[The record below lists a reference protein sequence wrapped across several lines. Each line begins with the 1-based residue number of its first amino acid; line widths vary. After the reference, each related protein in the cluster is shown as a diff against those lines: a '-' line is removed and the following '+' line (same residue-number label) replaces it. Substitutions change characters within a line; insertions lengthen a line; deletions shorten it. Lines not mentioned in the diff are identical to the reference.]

1 MITVSET
8 DERAFEKLIELALV
22 GSTREERLAEG
33 VTDPEV
39 QIPDPDKYY
48 WGVPSDMDK
57 VLALDVRRLWS
68 FLNASQSEI
77 LTDYKGRDLA
87 RSVQNNL
94 SKAIENR
101 GVIDVLRNGLDVDNI
116 HLTLFY
122 PKPSAADS
130 EESHRLYALNQF
142 SITRQQT
149 FSQIQPGLE
158 LDMALFVN
166 GIPLFTF
173 ELKNPWTHQ
182 TARKDGKEQYCS
194 AQRNPK
200 EPILQFGRCLAHF
213 TLDKDEI
220 YFTTKLDGSKTY
232 FMPFNKG
239 QEKGQGAGNPVN
251 PNGFKTAYLWEEVL
265 QKDMLSDII
274 MNYVLFDYDET
285 KTQKKVAHIM
295 RNAKK
300 LIFPRY
306 HQLDVVNKLTSE
318 VAEHGV
324 GKTYLIQHSAGSGKS
339 NSITW
344 LAYKLIRLCPTS
356 MSATRAVATDL
367 ALFNTVIIVTDR
379 RLLDRQI
386 TDNIKMFGQSNRIIA
401 HADSSKELQLALESG
416 KRIVITTIQKFPYIC
431 DTIHDV
437 SDHNFAIIIDEAHS
451 SQSGI
456 AADKMN
462 ATVQKEGDLDGADI
476 DALLERMML
485 ERKMSSNCSY
495 FAFTATPKRETLERF
510 GTQDEQGEFQPFHLY
525 SMKQAIEEGFILD
538 VLTNYTTYKSYYEL
552 IKSTDQNPMYD
563 NERAQKALRK
573 AVEREPK
580 TIKAK
585 AEQMLLHFDSCIYR
599 THKLQNHAKAMVLT
613 KDIECAIRYYWALQ
627 ELKEEM
633 HLPYGILIAFSD
645 SKEVNGV
652 EYTEAG
658 INGFPDTQTPE
669 MFDKDENRILVVADK
684 YLTGFDQPKLTAMYI
699 DKPLGGVM
707 AVQAISRLN
716 RSAPQFGKLSEDLF
730 VLDFYNT
737 LDEIKESFD
746 PFYTST
752 TLTEPTDVNV
762 LHDLRST
769 LLSVGVFEQD
779 DIDRFIELYITGAP
793 ADQWAPIIDA
803 CNNRF
808 NFEIEFPEN
817 GKADFKMKC
826 KQFVRVYSRVA
837 AILEYEMKE
846 WEKLFWFLRFLIPG
860 LHVDVPGRDDL
871 RDLLDN
877 VDLNTYG
884 LRRTALNEQI
894 TLDAEEAKL
903 NPNKSAMAGAGSGEI
918 ERDWLEEI
926 IRIFNESHFKG
937 WNATPEDQRA
947 KLISIVQAI
956 TNDSDYQN
964 QVVDNPDTQA
974 VETILNTII
983 DRVIRQKRQSDMS
996 LYRQYQQSDSFKAD
1010 LRGVLHR
1017 MLNAI
1022 DRPVDEIV
1030 RTNVGFT
1037 PSPQNSILQGAVVAA
1052 REGIPEGMQNV
1063 MCRHSNPAW
1072 RNVAISFKQPW
1083 ASLICIGLKDVENR
1097 TWQTDYRGRLFI
1109 VASSSNVLPQ
1119 FDQGLIRKPIVE
1131 AIKEQQRKN
1140 NFPLLGNLPQ
1150 SAVIGYV
1157 DLVEC
1162 TGDEVDSIWSDG
1174 SLEDGNVNWIL
1185 ENAYIFDEP
1194 QLVGIKA
1201 KYFLFEIPELD
1212 PNNLPPA
1219 HKVQL

>member
-1 MITVSET
+1 MIPVSET

-285 KTQKKVAHIM
+285 KTQRKVAHIM

-306 HQLDVVNKLTSE
+306 HQLDVVNRLTSE

-344 LAYKLIRLCPTS
+344 LAYKLIRLCPAT

-762 LHDLRST
+762 LHDLRNT
-769 LLSVGVFEQD
+769 LLSVGVFEQE
-779 DIDRFIELYITGAP
+779 DIDSFIELYITGAP
-793 ADQWAPIIDA
+793 ANEWAPIIDV
-803 CNNRF
+803 CCNRF
-808 NFEIEFPEN
+808 NNEIEFPEN

-837 AILEYEMKE
+837 AILDYEMKE

-894 TLDAEEAKL
+894 SLDAEETKL
-903 NPNKSAMAGAGSGEI
+903 DPNKPAMAGAGNGEV

-937 WNATPEDQRA
+937 WNATPDDQRA

-956 TNDSDYQN
+956 TADNDYQT

-1010 LRGVLHR
+1010 LRSVLQR

-1022 DRPVDEIV
+1022 NRPADEVV
-1030 RTNVGFT
+1030 RTHVGFS
-1037 PSPQNSILQGAVVAA
+1037 SPQNSILQGAVTAA
-1052 REGIPEGMQNV
+1052 RNGIPEGMQSV
-1063 MCRHSNPAW
+1063 LCRHKNPAW
-1072 RNVAISFKQPW
+1072 RNVALSLKQPW
-1083 ASLICIGLKDVENR
+1083 ASLVCIGLKDVENR

-1109 VASSSNVLPQ
+1109 VASSSNVLPY
-1119 FDQGLIRKPIVE
+1119 FEQGLIRQPIMD
-1131 AIKEQQRKN
+1131 AIREQQRK
-1140 NFPLLGNLPQ
+1140 GNLPTLNTLPQ

-1157 DLVEC
+1157 DIVDC
-1162 TGDEVDSIWSDG
+1162 TGEDVDSIWSEG
-1174 SLEDGNVNWIL
+1174 SLEEGNVNWL
-1185 ENAYIFDEP
+1185 LKNAYIFDEP
-1194 QLVGIKA
+1194 QMVGFKA
-1201 KYFLFEIPELD
+1201 KLNLFEIPNFD
-1212 PNNLPPA
+1212 PDNLPPA
-1219 HKVQL
+1219 HKVEL

>member
-1 MITVSET
+1 MQVSEN
-8 DERAFEKLIELALV
+8 DERAFEKLIELSLV
-22 GSTREERLAEG
+22 GSTREEREAEG

-68 FLNASQSEI
+68 FLNATQAQT
-77 LTDYKGRDLA
+77 LVDYKGRDLA
-87 RSVQNNL
+87 RSVQNQL

-101 GVIDVLRNGLDVDNI
+101 GVIDVLRKGLDVDNI

-122 PKPSAADS
+122 PKPSPADS

-149 FSQIQPGLE
+149 FSIANPGLE

-182 TARKDGKEQYCS
+182 IARKDGKEQYCS
-194 AQRNPK
+194 PQRNPK

-220 YFTTKLDGSKTY
+220 FFTTRLQGKDTY

-239 QEKGQGAGNPVN
+239 LANGQGAGNPVN
-251 PNGFKTAYLWEEVL
+251 PNGFKTAYLWEQVL
-265 QKDMLSDII
+265 QKDVLADII
-274 MNYVLFDYDET
+274 MNYVLFDYGEI
-285 KTQKKVAHIM
+285 KIGKKVPHIM
-295 RNAKK
+295 RNAKRF
-300 LIFPRY
+300 IFPRY
-306 HQLDVVNKLTSE
+306 HQLDVVNRLTAD
-318 VAEHGV
+318 VAENGV

-344 LAYKLIRLCPTS
+344 LAYKLIRQCPATL
-356 MSATRAVATDL
+356 SAKRAVALDL
-367 ALFNTVIIVTDR
+367 ALYNTVIVVTDR

-386 TDNIKMFGQSNRIIA
+386 TDNIKMFGQSERIIA
-401 HADSSKELQLALESG
+401 HADTSGELKTALESG
-416 KRIVITTIQKFPYIC
+416 KRIVITTIQKFPFIC
-431 DTIHDV
+431 DTIRDV

-462 ATVQKEGDLDGADI
+462 ATVQKEGDIDGADI
-476 DALLERMML
+476 DALLEQLML

-510 GTQDEQGEFQPFHLY
+510 GTQDESGEFHPFHLY
-525 SMKQAIEEGFILD
+525 SMKQAIEEKFILD

-552 IKSTDQNPMYD
+552 IKSTEDNPMYET
-563 NERAQKALRK
+563 ERAQKFLRK
-573 AVEREPK
+573 VVEREPK

-585 AEQMLLHFDSCIYR
+585 AEQMLLHFDTNIYR
-599 THKLQNHAKAMVLT
+599 THKLQGHAKAMVVT
-613 KDIECAIRYYWALQ
+613 KDIECAIRYYWALR

-633 HLPYGILIAFSD
+633 HLPYGILIAFSGTKTVD
-645 SKEVNGV
+645 GAEF
-652 EYTEAG
+652 TEASL
-658 INGFPDTQTPE
+658 NNFPDTQTAKE
-669 MFDKDENRILVVADK
+669 FDKDENRILVVANK

-699 DKPLGGVM
+699 DKPLGGVL

-716 RSAPQFGKLSEDLF
+716 RSASEYGKLSEDLF

-737 LDEIKESFD
+737 LDDIKAAFD

-752 TLTEPTDVNV
+752 TLTEPTDINI
-762 LHDLRST
+762 LHELRST
-769 LLSVGVFEQD
+769 LLYVGVFDEE
-779 DIDRFIELYITGAP
+779 DIEAFIAPYITGAP
-793 ADQWAPIIDA
+793 ASDWAPVIDR
-803 CNNRF
+803 CCDRF
-808 NFEIEFPEN
+808 NNEIEFSEN

-826 KQFVRVYSRVA
+826 KQFVKVYSRMA
-837 AILEYEMKE
+837 AILPFEMKD

-884 LRRTALNEQI
+884 PRRTALNEQI
-894 TLDAEEAKL
+894 SLDAEETKL
-903 NPNKSAMAGAGSGEI
+903 DPNKPAMAGAGSGEV

-937 WNATPEDQRA
+937 WNATPDDQKA

-956 TNDSDYQN
+956 TADNDYKT

-1010 LRGVLHR
+1010 LRSVLQR
-1017 MLNAI
+1017 MLNAVTS
-1022 DRPVDEIV
+1022 PADEVV
-1030 RTNVGFT
+1030 RTHVGFT

-1052 REGIPEGMQNV
+1052 RDGIPEGMQNIL
-1063 MCRHSNPAW
+1063 CRHANPDW
-1072 RNVAISFKQPW
+1072 RNVALSLKQPW

-1109 VASSSNVLPQ
+1109 VASSTNVLAD
-1119 FDQGLIRKPIVE
+1119 FEQGHIHQSIVDE
-1131 AIKEQQRKN
+1131 IQRQQKK
-1140 NFPLLGNLPQ
+1140 GNVPMLNTLPQ

-1157 DLVEC
+1157 DLVDC
-1162 TGDEVDSIWSDG
+1162 TGEEVESIWSYG

-1201 KYFLFEIPELD
+1201 KYFLFEIPNLD

-1219 HKVQL
+1219 HKVKRY

>member
-1 MITVSET
+1 M
-8 DERAFEKLIELALV
+8 LA
-22 GSTREERLAEG
+22 
-33 VTDPEV
+33 
-39 QIPDPDKYY
+39 
-48 WGVPSDMDK
+48 
-57 VLALDVRRLWS
+57 
-68 FLNASQSEI
+68 
-77 LTDYKGRDLA
+77 
-87 RSVQNNL
+87 
-94 SKAIENR
+94 
-101 GVIDVLRNGLDVDNI
+101 
-116 HLTLFY
+116 
-122 PKPSAADS
+122 
-130 EESHRLYALNQF
+130 
-142 SITRQQT
+142 
-149 FSQIQPGLE
+149 
-158 LDMALFVN
+158 
-166 GIPLFTF
+166 
-173 ELKNPWTHQ
+173 
-182 TARKDGKEQYCS
+182 
-194 AQRNPK
+194 
-200 EPILQFGRCLAHF
+200 
-213 TLDKDEI
+213 
-220 YFTTKLDGSKTY
+220 
-232 FMPFNKG
+232 
-239 QEKGQGAGNPVN
+239 
-251 PNGFKTAYLWEEVL
+251 
-265 QKDMLSDII
+265 DII

-285 KTQKKVAHIM
+285 KTQRKVPHIM

-306 HQLDVVNKLTSE
+306 HQLDVVNQLTAD

-344 LAYKLIRLCPTS
+344 LAYKLIRLCPAS
-356 MSATRAVATDL
+356 MSAARAVATDL

-401 HADSSKELQLALESG
+401 HADSSAELKTALEAG

-462 ATVQKEGDLDGADI
+462 ATVQKEGDMDGADI
-476 DALLERMML
+476 DALLERLML
-485 ERKMSSNCSY
+485 ERKMSTNCSY

-510 GTQDEQGEFQPFHLY
+510 GTQDEQGEFHPFHLY
-525 SMKQAIEEGFILD
+525 SMKQAIEEKFILD

-552 IKSTDQNPMYD
+552 IKSTEQNPMYD
-563 NERAQKALRK
+563 TERAQKVLRK

-585 AEQMLLHFDSCIYR
+585 AEQMLLHFDSTIYR

-613 KDIECAIRYYWALQ
+613 KDIECAIRYYWALR

-645 SKEVNGV
+645 TKMVDGV
-652 EYTEAG
+652 EFTEAS

-669 MFDKDENRILVVADK
+669 QFDKDENRILVVADK

-716 RSAPQFGKLSEDLF
+716 RSAPQYGKMSEDLF

-737 LDEIKESFD
+737 LDEIKEAFD

-752 TLTEPTDVNV
+752 TLSEPTDVNV
-762 LHDLRST
+762 LHDLRNT
-769 LLSVGVFEQD
+769 LLSVGVFEQE
-779 DIDRFIELYITGAP
+779 DIDSFIELYITGAP
-793 ADQWAPIIDA
+793 ANEWAPIIDL
-803 CNNRF
+803 CCNRF
-808 NFEIEFPEN
+808 NNEIEFPEN

-837 AILEYEMKE
+837 AILDYEMKE
-846 WEKLFWFLRFLIPG
+846 WEKLCWFLRFLIPG

-894 TLDAEEAKL
+894 SLDAEETKL
-903 NPNKSAMAGAGSGEI
+903 DPNKPAMAGAGSGEV

-937 WNATPEDQRA
+937 WNATPDDQRA

-956 TNDSDYQN
+956 TADNDYQT

-1010 LRGVLHR
+1010 LRSVLQR

-1022 DRPVDEIV
+1022 NRPADEVV
-1030 RTNVGFT
+1030 RTHVGFS
-1037 PSPQNSILQGAVVAA
+1037 SPQNSILQGAVTAA
-1052 REGIPEGMQNV
+1052 RNGIPEGMQSV
-1063 MCRHSNPAW
+1063 LCRHKNPAW
-1072 RNVAISFKQPW
+1072 RNVALSLKQPW
-1083 ASLICIGLKDVENR
+1083 ASLVCIGLKDVENR

-1109 VASSSNVLPQ
+1109 VASSSNVLPY
-1119 FDQGLIRKPIVE
+1119 FEQGLIRQPIMD
-1131 AIKEQQRKN
+1131 AIREQQRK
-1140 NFPLLGNLPQ
+1140 GNLPTLNTLPQ

-1157 DLVEC
+1157 DIVDC
-1162 TGDEVDSIWSDG
+1162 TGEDVDSIWSEG
-1174 SLEDGNVNWIL
+1174 SLEEGNVNWL
-1185 ENAYIFDEP
+1185 LKNAYIFDEP
-1194 QLVGIKA
+1194 QMVGFKA
-1201 KYFLFEIPELD
+1201 KLNLFEIPNFD
-1212 PNNLPPA
+1212 PDNLPPA
-1219 HKVQL
+1219 HKVEL